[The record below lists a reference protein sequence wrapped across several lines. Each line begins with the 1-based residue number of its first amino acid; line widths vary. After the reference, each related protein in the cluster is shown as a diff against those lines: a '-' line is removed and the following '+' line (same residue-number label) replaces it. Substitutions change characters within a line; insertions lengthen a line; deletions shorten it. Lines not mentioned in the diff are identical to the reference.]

1 MTQEGTSSLP
11 VIQNDCFQWLH
22 LWKFPCEP
30 KIKQFLWCLAHDS
43 LPLRMNI
50 KRMGIKDVDTRCPV
64 TSCAGRRRL
73 LLLRALPWPDDSQP
87 AGLQQE
93 GRLIGFE
100 FVLGWM
106 GASTAG

>member
-1 MTQEGTSSLP
+1 LSEHKEVPVKQSSKLSIVLKP
-11 VIQNDCFQWLH
+11 EADQQVCYSD
-22 LWKFPCEP
+22 EE
-30 KIKQFLWCLAHDS
+30 IKHKQ
-43 LPLRMNI
+43 
-50 KRMGIKDVDTRCPV
+50 GDVDTRCPV
-64 TSCAGRRRL
+64 TSCAGRRRRL